1 MNKRQRRVKRERR
14 RPGLGCRARNRD
26 PTNSF
31 FKKKNSPSLYGWMWM
46 VRARGVSVSV
56 IGILVGW
63 FRAGGRE
70 KSAGRRSGSG
80 GGQTSWGPPPPLLL
94 LLVPVKNILGRS
106 RRVDPPGGGR
116 KQPHAPRN
124 RAGALPRVPCA
135 ARRDDDGRGAVL
147 PRALIGPARSLQ
159 HPTATIPATG
169 EAMKLNYYRGC
180 VSAWCTRRNCAM
192 GPTPPFRGGSLVAWW
207 WCILHPS
214 RQLLVDLFWYGIT
227 KIRVTV
233 YVQNF

>member
-1 MNKRQRRVKRERR
+1 
-14 RPGLGCRARNRD
+14 
-26 PTNSF
+26 
-31 FKKKNSPSLYGWMWM
+31 MWM

-192 GPTPPFRGGSLVAWW
+192 GPTPPFRGGSRVAWW

-233 YVQNF
+233 CVQNF